1 MSVEYR
7 VTVVEGLQGRRM
19 IVEHPDGG
27 EVRCSW
33 DVLQALKDA
42 YLGPEVCAVEVFPP
56 ADEVVDEVNRRHF
69 YEVDT
74 RRVPSLYRRDN
85 PAFNGS

>member
-1 MSVEYR
+1 MEAEYY
-7 VTVVEGLQGRRM
+7 VTVVEGLYGRRM
-19 IVEHPDGG
+19 TVEHPDGS

-33 DVLQALKDA
+33 DVLQALKDV

-56 ADEVVDEVNRRHF
+56 AWEVVDEVNRRHF
-69 YEVDT
+69 WEVDT
-74 RRVPSLYRRDN
+74 ARVPSLYRRDN